1 MENWVIIGLGNSG
14 DKFHNTRHNLGFW
27 FLDLLA
33 KKQNLKFKF
42 SKTHH
47 AYFTFM
53 HFNNNKIYLVKPD
66 TFMNESGRY
75 LSNLLSFFNCSSE
88 NVILI
93 HDELTLPLGKLK
105 ISKNKGAGG
114 HNGVASVISGIGNS
128 LIRFRL
134 GIGSK
139 PFDQMKLSDFVLSKF
154 SKPELSL
161 LEDKKDS
168 FLKAIFSIFENG
180 LSSTMNFI
188 NQTTRSQQPL

>member
-1 MENWVIIGLGNSG
+1 MENWVIIGLGNPG
-14 DKFHNTRHNLGFW
+14 NKFHNTRHNLGFW

-33 KKQNLKFKF
+33 REQNLKFKL

-53 HFNNNKIYLVKPD
+53 HFNKNKIYLVKPD

-75 LSNLLSFFNCSSE
+75 LTSLLSFFNCSSE

-93 HDELTLPLGKLK
+93 HDELTLPLGNLK
-105 ISKNKGAGG
+105 ISKNKGPGG
-114 HNGVASVISGIGNS
+114 HNGVASVISSIGNS

-161 LEDKKDS
+161 LEDQKDS
-168 FLKAIFSIFENG
+168 FLNAIFSIFENG

>member
-1 MENWVIIGLGNSG
+1 VEKWVIIGLGNPG

-27 FLDLLA
+27 LLDLLA
-33 KKQNLKFKF
+33 RKQNLKFKL

-47 AYFTFM
+47 AYFTSM
-53 HFNNNKIYLVKPD
+53 HFSKKKIYLVKPD

-75 LSNLLSFFNCSSE
+75 LSSLLSFFNCSSE

-93 HDELTLPLGKLK
+93 HDELTLPLGNLK

-114 HNGVASVISGIGNS
+114 HNGVASVISSIGNS

-154 SKPELSL
+154 SKPELCL
-161 LEDKKDS
+161 LENQKES
-168 FLKAIFSIFENG
+168 FLNAIYSIFENG

>member
-93 HDELTLPLGKLK
+93 HDELTLPLGNLK

-139 PFDQMKLSDFVLSKF
+139 PLDQMKLSDFVLSKF

-161 LEDKKDS
+161 LEDQKDS

>member
-1 MENWVIIGLGNSG
+1 VENWVIIGLGNSG

-93 HDELTLPLGKLK
+93 HDELTLPLGNLK

-139 PFDQMKLSDFVLSKF
+139 PLDQMKLSDFVLSKF

-161 LEDKKDS
+161 LEDQKDS

>member
-42 SKTHH
+42 SKNHH

-93 HDELTLPLGKLK
+93 HDELTLPLGNLK